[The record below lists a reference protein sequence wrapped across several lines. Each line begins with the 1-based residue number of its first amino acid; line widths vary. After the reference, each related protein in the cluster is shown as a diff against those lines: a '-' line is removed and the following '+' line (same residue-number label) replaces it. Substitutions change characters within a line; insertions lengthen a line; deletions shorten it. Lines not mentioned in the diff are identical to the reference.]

1 MMKYLASIAL
11 IGTIALGPS
20 LAHAWAV
27 PADFAATFACSAFRP
42 AIWTSMIAPDFASWS
57 ITFDDSACASKL

>member
-1 MMKYLASIAL
+1 MIKYLASIAL

-27 PADFAATFACSAFRP
+27 PADLAASTIQLP
-42 AIWTSMIAPDFASWS
+42 AHLALNTADRRREAIFGA
-57 ITFDDSACASKL
+57 